1 MARDPLELHAFALVL
16 VRRDQRVLVVRETR
30 HGGGWYLPAGR
41 VEPGESLMDA
51 AVRETLEEA
60 GVPITL
66 EGVVRVEYTPVGRSV
81 RVRAIFTAR
90 PSDDTPPKSVPDEHT
105 EEARFVTLEELATLP
120 LRGGEVESIARFVL
134 GGGTV
139 HSLGVLGHGSE
150 GWRDPPRPGR

>member
-1 MARDPLELHAFALVL
+1 MARDPLSLHAFALVL
-16 VRRDQRVLVVRETR
+16 VRRDERVLVVRETQ

-41 VEPGESLMDA
+41 VEPGESLTDA

-66 EGVVRVEYTPVGRSV
+66 EGVVRVEYTPVGHGV

-139 HSLGVLGHGSE
+139 HPLSVLGHE
-150 GWRDPPRPGR
+150 GERWRDPPRPGR

>member
-1 MARDPLELHAFALVL
+1 MARDPLSLHAFALVL
-16 VRRDQRVLVVRETR
+16 VRRDERVLVVRETQ

-66 EGVVRVEYTPVGRSV
+66 EGVVRVEYTPVGHGV

-105 EEARFVTLEELATLP
+105 EEARFVTLEELAALP

-134 GGGTV
+134 GGGAV
-139 HSLGVLGHGSE
+139 HPLSVLGNE
-150 GWRDPPRPGR
+150 GERWRDPPRPGH

>member
-1 MARDPLELHAFALVL
+1 MARDPLELRAFALV
-16 VRRDQRVLVVRETR
+16 VVHVGERVLLVRETQ

-60 GVPITL
+60 GVPVTL
-66 EGVVRVEYTPVGRSV
+66 EGVVRVEYAPVGRGV

-105 EEARFVTLEELATLP
+105 EEARYFTLDELARLP
-120 LRGGEVESIARFVL
+120 LRGAEVESIARFVL

-139 HSLGVLGHGSE
+139 HPLSVLGDE
-150 GWRDPPRPGR
+150 GERWRDPPRPGR

>member
-1 MARDPLELHAFALVL
+1 MARDPLDLHAFALV
-16 VRRDQRVLVVRETR
+16 VVHVGERVLLVRETQ

-60 GVPITL
+60 GVPVTL
-66 EGVVRVEYTPVGRSV
+66 EGVVRVEYTPVGRGV

-105 EEARFVTLEELATLP
+105 EEARFVTLEELAELP
-120 LRGGEVESIARFVL
+120 LRGGEVEAIARFVL
-134 GGGTV
+134 EGGAV
-139 HSLGVLGHGSE
+139 HPLSVLGHE
-150 GWRDPPRPGR
+150 GERWRDPPRPGR